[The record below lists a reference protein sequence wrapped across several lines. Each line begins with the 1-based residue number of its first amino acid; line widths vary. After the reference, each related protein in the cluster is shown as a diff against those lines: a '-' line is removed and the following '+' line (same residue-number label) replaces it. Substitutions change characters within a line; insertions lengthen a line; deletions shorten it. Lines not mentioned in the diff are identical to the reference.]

1 MIKREKYI
9 AEIRGF
15 YDSDLIKVITGVRR
29 CGKSVI
35 LEQIKDEI
43 SEKSNNTIS
52 IDFEDRAETRSIETW
67 SDIVTYVKD
76 HRKEGL
82 CYVFLDEIQEI
93 ENWAIAVK
101 SLRIENCSVFITGS
115 NSKLLSSEF
124 AKELS
129 GRFVSFRIRPF
140 VYKELLS
147 YASELGKTM
156 TISDYLVWGGFPKR
170 IELSPS
176 DQRRY
181 LNDLDETIVINDI
194 IRRFNIKKFSDFK
207 KVVSFVLISNAR
219 IYSSRSISSYL
230 KGQGLSVSPN
240 TIQKWISYLR
250 EAYVIDQVPRYSTKA
265 KKELEDSKKLYD
277 CDVALNSIRV
287 KDNRFDL
294 THNMEN
300 IVYNELIYRDY
311 AVSVFDNNGKEIDF
325 LAEKDSK
332 RYYVQVAYSV
342 VDDNTYKREFGAF
355 GNLDQKDKRI
365 LITNDDINYS
375 TSTVEHI
382 KLSDFLLLDEL

>member
-287 KDNRFDL
+287 KDNRFDI

>member
-9 AEIRGF
+9 AKIRGF